1 MKKTYI
7 NPNMVVVPIMHTQPI
22 AVSDPSI
29 VLDSVNSVD
38 ADKVEVREVISD
50 VNLWDE
56 EW

>member
-1 MKKTYI
+1 
-7 NPNMVVVPIMHTQPI
+7 MVVVPIMHTHPI